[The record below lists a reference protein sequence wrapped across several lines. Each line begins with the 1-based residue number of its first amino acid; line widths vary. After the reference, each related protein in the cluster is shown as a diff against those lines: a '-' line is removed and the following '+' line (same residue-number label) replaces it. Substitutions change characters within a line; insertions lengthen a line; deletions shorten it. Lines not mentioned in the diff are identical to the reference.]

1 MPQKK
6 ATTKAATTT
15 PTVSGRWILA
25 AAGLAIAAAVVC
37 SWGVLCLLFW
47 QGSWQLLYRPKA
59 EVTRTPASVG
69 LAFDSI
75 GLATSEAGEARLR
88 GWWIPAGAEAHYGR
102 YTVLCL
108 HGQDGNLS
116 DTVEGLAALHSVGVN
131 VLAFDY
137 RGYGQSQ
144 FAKPSEAHWRED
156 AESALK
162 YLTGTRHVDAGSIV
176 LDGREL
182 GANLALEMAA
192 QHTELA
198 GVILRGP
205 QEAPVQA
212 IFTDARA
219 RLVPAH
225 ALVQDRFDLNGPAA
239 QLRIPSLW
247 FYETAAQGQAGLP
260 AKPDAFQKA
269 AGPKMLVWL
278 TGWPYREKDGENVLA
293 RWLDDLPNRGRNLP
307 VCQFGSG
314 FAC

>member
-1 MPQKK
+1 MPHKK
-6 ATTKAATTT
+6 ATTKPATT
-15 PTVSGRWILA
+15 PQTVSGRWILA

-47 QGSWQLLYRPKA
+47 QGSWQLLYRPTA
-59 EVTRTPASVG
+59 AVTRTPASVG
-69 LAFDSI
+69 LGFDSI

-88 GWWIPAGAEAHYGR
+88 GWWIPAGADSRYNR
-102 YTVLCL
+102 YTVLFL

-116 DTVEGLAALHSVGVN
+116 DTVEAAAALHSVGVN
-131 VLAFDY
+131 VLGLDY
-137 RGYGQSQ
+137 RGYGQSL

-192 QHTELA
+192 EHTELA
-198 GVILRGP
+198 GVILQGP
-205 QEAPVQA
+205 LETPAQA
-212 IFTDARA
+212 IFNDARA

-225 ALVQDRFDLNGPAA
+225 ALVQDRFDLNEPAA

-247 FYETAAQGQAGLP
+247 FYETAAPGQAGLP
-260 AKPDAFQKA
+260 AMPDAFQRVT
-269 AGPKMLVWL
+269 GPKMLVWL
-278 TGWPYREKDGENVLA
+278 TGWPYREKDGEDVLA